1 MSHIQNFFFLEGA
14 YLLLGLFTLLITL
27 FVTTRP
33 FMAKGSVKKGLFW
46 VSVVIAI
53 MVGGHYSVTSNRMAE
68 VRTAFENGET
78 IICENRATRKVAPTV
93 IINKAQEWTLRE
105 DDNFVSP
112 NYSRVFFSAR
122 CIVKY

>member
-1 MSHIQNFFFLEGA
+1 MAMIKNFFFLEGV
-14 YLLLGLFTLLITL
+14 YLLLGLFALLITL
-27 FVTTRP
+27 YVTTRP
-33 FMAKGSVKKGLFW
+33 FMSKGAVKKGLFW

-53 MVGGHYSVTSNRMAE
+53 MVGGHYVITSNRMSE
-68 VRTAFENGET
+68 VHTAFENGET

-93 IINKAQEWTLRE
+93 IINKSQEWFLE

-122 CIVKY
+122 CIVK

>member
-1 MSHIQNFFFLEGA
+1 MATIQNFFFLEGA

-33 FMAKGSVKKGLFW
+33 FMKKTSVKKGLFW
-46 VSVVIAI
+46 VSLVIAVMI
-53 MVGGHYSVTSNRMAE
+53 GGHYTVTNNRMSE

-93 IINKAQEWTLRE
+93 IINKAQEWILE
-105 DDNFVSP
+105 DDNNFVSP
-112 NYSRVFFSAR
+112 NYSRAFFSAR
-122 CIVKY
+122 CIIK

>member
-14 YLLLGLFTLLITL
+14 YLLLGLFALLITL

-33 FMAKGSVKKGLFW
+33 FMAKGSVKKGLFG
-46 VSVVIAI
+46 VSLVVAI
-53 MVGGHYSVTSNRMAE
+53 MVGGHYTVTSNRMAE

-78 IICENRATRKVAPTV
+78 IICENRATRKVSPTV

-122 CIVKY
+122 CIVK

>member
-1 MSHIQNFFFLEGA
+1 MATIQNFFFLEGA

-33 FMAKGSVKKGLFW
+33 FMAKTSVKRGLFW
-46 VSVVIAI
+46 VSLVIAI
-53 MVGGHYSVTSNRMAE
+53 MIGGHYTVTSNRMAE

-93 IINKAQEWTLRE
+93 IINKAQEWVLE
-105 DDNFVSP
+105 DDNNFVSP
-112 NYSRVFFSAR
+112 NYSRSFFSAR
-122 CIVKY
+122 CIVK

>member
-33 FMAKGSVKKGLFW
+33 FMAKGSVKKGLFG
-46 VSVVIAI
+46 VSLVIAI

-122 CIVKY
+122 CIVK